1 MHVGSLECFFK
12 PEPGLT
18 NIEAAQGNSNDVFAD
33 STAAR
38 KPI

>member
-1 MHVGSLECFFK
+1 MHAGSLECFFK
-12 PEPGLT
+12 PGLT